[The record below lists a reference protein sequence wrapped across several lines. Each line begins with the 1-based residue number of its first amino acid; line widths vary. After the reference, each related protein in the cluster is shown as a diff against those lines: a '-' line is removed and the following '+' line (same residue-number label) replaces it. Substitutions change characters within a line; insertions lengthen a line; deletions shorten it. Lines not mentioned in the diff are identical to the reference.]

1 MCAFHATGGGGGGGG
16 KGAGITV
23 YIYITLF
30 LSKDYICVY
39 KYLLFA
45 YLSDVFMVEWD
56 SWWV

>member
-1 MCAFHATGGGGGGGG
+1 MCISCNWGGGGGGGG
-16 KGAGITV
+16 DKGAGITV

-39 KYLLFA
+39 LKYLLFA

-56 SWWV
+56 S